1 MITLSGFGY
10 EEKLKVPSKAFSKT
24 FKNNTANKI
33 IEKIAAYMLG

>member
-24 FKNNTANKI
+24 FKNNAFINGP
-33 IEKIAAYMLG
+33 AV